1 MLEGEQAGERS
12 VVGIVAAAGAGAGTG
27 FVDAAE
33 VAGHAAAARTSR
45 CGWWRSSFDELAAVE
60 AVEAEEKQAED

>member
-12 VVGIVAAAGAGAGTG
+12 VVGIVAAAAAGTG
-27 FVDAAE
+27 SADTAE

-45 CGWWRSSFDELAAVE
+45 YGWWRSSFDELAAVE
-60 AVEAEEKQAED
+60 AEEKQAED